1 MGDNA
6 ANRLTVLA
14 AMENAI
20 LQNYDFIPLMN
31 NASAALKGMKIEY
44 FTEDEVFPM
53 ARGGVKYMSFNYDDA
68 AWTAYVAEQ
77 GGTLNYK

>member
-1 MGDNA
+1 
-6 ANRLTVLA
+6 
-14 AMENAI
+14 
-20 LQNYDFIPLMN
+20 MN